1 MRLAVGKETGHMG
14 ITTLAFQVHVIQ
26 ARVVRMI
33 RQGGGV
39 EKLLENLK
47 MYQSVNAKF
56 TVDLQ

>member
-1 MRLAVGKETGHMG
+1 MG